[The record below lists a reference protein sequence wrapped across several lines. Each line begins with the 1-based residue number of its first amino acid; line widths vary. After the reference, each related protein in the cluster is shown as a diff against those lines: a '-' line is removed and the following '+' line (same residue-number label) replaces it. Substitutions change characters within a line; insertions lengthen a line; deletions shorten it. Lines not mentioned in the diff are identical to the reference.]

1 MSAPF
6 SHHEFALPSSSTTS
20 LPATHQVVSS
30 SVLDQVM
37 LEDNY
42 SSEEELKEI
51 ISSEK
56 QRKRSGGG
64 SVKDSKSK
72 GAIRGDQPMRTN
84 EEENA
89 RKLSIKRGSLGAN
102 SIPVSPALSTSPA
115 SGKMALSSSRPS
127 SGRSSK
133 QARATPSMAS
143 TNAAGKYLALF

>member
-1 MSAPF
+1 MRSNT
-6 SHHEFALPSSSTTS
+6 SLHHPEFALPRSSTTS

-72 GAIRGDQPMRTN
+72 GAITRGDHHMRSN
-84 EEENA
+84 EEENT
-89 RKLSIKRGSLGAN
+89 RKLSVKRGSFGADN
-102 SIPVSPALSTSPA
+102 VASCQSVSPSFSTSPS
-115 SGKMALSSSRPS
+115 SGKMVLS
-127 SGRSSK
+127 
-133 QARATPSMAS
+133 
-143 TNAAGKYLALF
+143 